1 LFIVGQSS
9 YPDCIIIADRDQ
21 NIEQR
26 VPLHHLDVLHVPRQ
40 HRHALVLVPR
50 LHLPYPRH
58 LVPAARREQRT
69 GRAPRHALHLV
80 LVPLRTRGSRV
91 SVRTNTAAAAG
102 SGGAAQPRFPSPARL
117 TSRVAT
123 HSKSAPLYSHT
134 AVVASKLAVAS
145 SLPSGD
151 QAQDL
156 TVRLCVSSST
166 S

>member
-1 LFIVGQSS
+1 MRLFRVVQSS

-21 NIEQR
+21 NIKQR
-26 VPLHHLDVLHVPRQ
+26 VPLHHLDVLCVPLQ
-40 HRHALVLVPR
+40 HRHTLVLIPR

-58 LVPAARREQRT
+58 LVPAACREQRP

-80 LVPLRTRGSRV
+80 LVPLRTRSGRV
-91 SVRTNTAAAAG
+91 STRMKTAAAG
-102 SGGAAQPRFPSPARL
+102 SGGTDHDSEAQKL

-123 HSKSAPLYSHT
+123 HSKSPPLYSHT

>member
-1 LFIVGQSS
+1 MFRGGQSS

-26 VPLHHLDVLHVPRQ
+26 VPLHHLDILCVPLQ
-40 HRHALVLVPR
+40 HRHTLVLIPR
-50 LHLPYPRH
+50 LHLPYPRC
-58 LVPAARREQRT
+58 LVPAARRKQRP

-80 LVPLRTRGSRV
+80 LVPLRTQSGRV
-91 SVRTNTAAAAG
+91 SIHTNTAAAG
-102 SGGAAQPRFPSPARL
+102 GGAAQPRFSSPATL